1 MLGRGRGTDPQW
13 ITQEFAK
20 AEDLAA
26 VGHQERARDRYAR
39 LARRLA
45 SAPEDLQHYR
55 GLALLG
61 EAETILAM
69 GIFTDAMAR
78 FREAYPLL
86 PEPFRQLPRWL
97 VRQFAEE
104 RLRAE
109 DGDLKPIIDFLKAIT
124 YGLEPGDE
132 DTAIRTVM
140 WLQKACTTGPTAQRE
155 ATARAALAALPGVD
169 WPVLAL
175 TTMMRRDGR
184 VKEAEDLLA
193 AAVPGGSGELW
204 FRWGIQLST
213 LLRYD
218 DAISA
223 YDEAFRRGTGPAS
236 PWSRGAWL
244 RPEALL
250 FRGLA
255 HQQMGRTDQAET
267 DLRTASQYAP
277 QDPRIHYSL
286 GRLAVQLGA
295 DDLAWNHFSNSLAVE
310 AAFAPARLGLALLRE
325 QSGRPAEAI
334 AHYQAALRHDAH
346 SHAARIRLGAVLL
359 AAGRGKEA
367 RGMLESEAGQSSYW
381 GGMATF
387 HYGLAQL
394 RSNNPAA
401 AIDTW
406 DRLGTTELRDW
417 TAVARDREARKRLGS
432 DPTAARLQWQIAYL
446 DSPDVIEHRI
456 ALREAALREAAWML
470 MAGREIPDNRE
481 KAAVA
486 LDLAASLPVSDRVDG
501 LRGRQNRLRALVDL
515 AGGSTADLETFLDV
529 HGRMRDRCH
538 LAVAALLDDR
548 FDDAETL
555 LAELPDD
562 PDCDPAVA
570 RARALYAE
578 RTGHWYDAVRWYQR
592 FLGNDVAGGSAAPEV
607 EAGADTD
614 SSGSDSDPD
623 AYVLKDDD
631 TQGLDI
637 QEIANAG
644 PLVAA
649 QRLAAEADADDE
661 EPPLPCVAIADVE
674 CGKDAVGSCAGCGR
688 EGCRTHLFRPAGIS
702 SYRCERCAGPALQSL
717 LFAARKAGVPDE
729 AERTLTSWADALGSS
744 ALTRPL
750 RRQLALMRAEAGDLD
765 GALSRL
771 PADAETEG
779 VELLIRRA
787 ASAIERGEPYQAL
800 GDLRHAL
807 RIQPDQPEAQAALE
821 ALSEYAARQHAE
833 EGRHEEAFTGYL
845 ALVREDPTN
854 ARLLHALGLSA
865 YQLARSSG
873 ADEHWMWTIGCLVTA
888 LYAPDFWVQVVGVA
902 DVEADHEQIVRNR
915 RVLVDELKNDLR
927 FADLSAYRGGDEV
940 DAWSVRLGMDVF
952 ACEADP
958 EISPTL
964 ETLLRQQPETP
975 ALVEWREL
983 ADAMHVVDPEAAED
997 DESVRVAALYGPFGP
1012 QHFLY
1017 EDGKYEAA
1025 TTALDTV
1032 PEVDRD
1038 EAWTALLRKTLVMRG
1053 MELHLDEQWAPAL
1066 ECIARAA
1073 LLDPDQ
1079 KPDSVWAE
1087 IAAESGLNA
1096 AHELMRFAEE
1106 GERPVS
1112 VDATPTVNMA
1122 VTGTA
1127 FIADATKTVN
1137 MAAVGLTGR
1146 GAGSVGSVGA
1156 GGSGGVGSGGAAGGV
1171 GSGGVGAEAAGG
1183 AAGGGAGA
1191 AGADGDVPAPVSVLQ
1206 SVVDVLERALS
1217 VAPDVAALQNELAV
1231 AHMRRTGELRSE
1243 HQDYVL
1249 ALSHARRAVELMPQ
1263 DKDAAALLEVVL
1275 AERAGSLTRPGPDGD
1290 LLEAVQ
1296 WWQEL
1301 SEIDPSR
1308 VEYHAGLSQAL
1319 KLLACSAALG
1329 DRRTL
1334 ALDRMTWALLADQTW
1349 TGDPDVEA
1357 PREIATL
1364 LIADAMHNAQR
1375 PFHDRAH
1382 RLRTALAYRD
1392 TKELRDLMIALWKN
1406 EASFQYETRHYGLC
1420 AELLEEAV
1428 RLGEGGSVGDPEATT
1443 LILRVPRPDD
1453 PRSGGLQPFHWHRY
1467 PRARALLKRTVDHFP
1482 DEDELR
1488 ELHARSAAPEDP
1500 AST

>member
-26 VGHQERARDRYAR
+26 VGQQERARDRYAR

-69 GIFTDAMAR
+69 GIFTDAMVR

-277 QDPRIHYSL
+277 QDPRVHYSL
-286 GRLAVQLGA
+286 GRLAVQLGE

-325 QSGRPAEAI
+325 QAGRPAEAI

-359 AAGRGKEA
+359 AAGRRKEA
-367 RGMLESEAGQSSYW
+367 QGLLESESGQSSYW

-394 RSNNPAA
+394 RANNPAA

-446 DSPDVIEHRI
+446 DSPEVGEFRI

-486 LDLAASLPVSDRVDG
+486 LDLAASLPVNEPVDG

-515 AGGSTADLETFLDV
+515 AGGATGGLGTFLDV
-529 HGRMRDRCH
+529 EGRMRDRCH
-538 LAVAALLDDR
+538 LAVAALLEDR
-548 FDDAETL
+548 IEDAEPL

-592 FLGNDVAGGSAAPEV
+592 FLGNDVANGGSA
-607 EAGADTD
+607 
-614 SSGSDSDPD
+614 GSQDVDADPD
-623 AYVLKDDD
+623 ADAEPELRDDD
-631 TQGLDI
+631 TQSLDI

-649 QRLAAEADADDE
+649 QRLAAEAEPDDE
-661 EPPLPCVAIADVE
+661 EPSLPCAAVADVE
-674 CGKDAVGSCAGCGR
+674 CGKDAVGACAGCGR
-688 EGCRTHLFRPAGIS
+688 EGCRTHLFRPAGTT
-702 SYRCERCAGPALQSL
+702 SYRCEKCAGPALQSL
-717 LFAARKAGVPDE
+717 LYAARKAGVPDE
-729 AERTLTSWADALGSS
+729 AERTLTSWADALGGS
-744 ALTRPL
+744 ALTPPL
-750 RRQLALMRAEAGDLD
+750 RRQLALIRAEAGDLD
-765 GALSRL
+765 GALERL
-771 PADAETEG
+771 PADAQAEG

-787 ASAIERGEPYQAL
+787 ASAIERGEPYRAL
-800 GDLRHAL
+800 GDLRQAL
-807 RIQPDQPEAQAALE
+807 QIQPDQPEALAALE
-821 ALSEYAARQHAE
+821 ALSEYSARQHSE
-833 EGRHEEAFTGYL
+833 EGRHEEAFAGYL

-854 ARLLHALGLSA
+854 ARLLHALGLSS
-865 YQLARSSG
+865 YQLARVSNR
-873 ADEHWMWTIGCLVTA
+873 DEYWMWTIGCLVTA
-888 LYAPDFWVQVVGVA
+888 LYAPDFWARVVGVG
-902 DVEADHEQIVRNR
+902 DVEADHDQIVRNR
-915 RVLVDELKNDLR
+915 RTLLDELRNDLR
-927 FADLSAYRGGDEV
+927 FADLAAYRGGDEV
-940 DAWSVRLGMDVF
+940 DAWSVRIGMDVF

-958 EISPTL
+958 QISPTL
-964 ETLLRQQPETP
+964 DALLRQQPDTP
-975 ALVEWREL
+975 ALAEWREL
-983 ADAMHVVDPEAAED
+983 ADAMHAVDPDAAED
-997 DESVRVAALYGPFGP
+997 DEAARVAVLYGPFGP

-1017 EDGKYEAA
+1017 EDGKFEAA
-1025 TTALDTV
+1025 IAALDTV
-1032 PEVDRD
+1032 AEADRD
-1038 EAWTALLRKTLVMRG
+1038 EVWTALLRRTLVMRG

-1073 LLDPDQ
+1073 ALDPDQ
-1079 KPDSVWAE
+1079 KPDAVWAE
-1087 IAAESGLNA
+1087 IAAESGMNA
-1096 AHELMRFAEE
+1096 ARELLRRAEE
-1106 GERPVS
+1106 GEQPAS
-1112 VDATPTVNMA
+1112 VDATA
-1122 VTGTA
+1122 
-1127 FIADATKTVN
+1127 TVN
-1137 MAAVGLTGR
+1137 MAATSAPFIADTTKTVNIAAAGLSGR
-1146 GAGSVGSVGA
+1146 APDA
-1156 GGSGGVGSGGAAGGV
+1156 AGVG
-1171 GSGGVGAEAAGG
+1171 
-1183 AAGGGAGA
+1183 
-1191 AGADGDVPAPVSVLQ
+1191 AGADGAGGAGGAGDGETPAPVSVLQ

-1217 VAPDVAALQNELAV
+1217 VAPDVAALQSELGV
-1231 AHMRRTGELRSE
+1231 AHMRRTRELRSE
-1243 HQDYVL
+1243 VRDYVL
-1249 ALSHARRAVELMPQ
+1249 ALSHARRAVELRPRDQ
-1263 DKDAAALLEVVL
+1263 EAAALLEVVL

-1301 SEIDPSR
+1301 SEIDASKP
-1308 VEYHAGLSQAL
+1308 EYHAGLSQAL
-1319 KLLACSAALG
+1319 KLLACSAALA
-1329 DRRTL
+1329 DRRAL
-1334 ALDRMTWALLADQTW
+1334 ALDRMTWGLLADQNW
-1349 TGDPDVEA
+1349 TGDADAEA

-1364 LIADAMHNAQR
+1364 LIADAMNTLNPR
-1375 PFHDRAH
+1375 SFHDRAH

-1392 TKELRDLMIALWKN
+1392 TKELRDLMVALWKN
-1406 EASFQYETRHYGLC
+1406 EATFQYETRHYGLC
-1420 AELLEEAV
+1420 AALLEEA
-1428 RLGEGGSVGDPEATT
+1428 LHIGEGGTPAGDPDATT
-1443 LILRVPRPDD
+1443 ILNLRIPRADD
-1453 PRSGGLQPFHWHRY
+1453 PRAGGLQPFHWHRY

-1488 ELHARSAAPEDP
+1488 ELHARSTAPEDP

>member
-1 MLGRGRGTDPQW
+1 MWHLLGRGRGTDPQW

-26 VGHQERARDRYAR
+26 VGQQERARDRYAR
-39 LARRLA
+39 LSRRLA
-45 SAPEDLQHYR
+45 SAPQDLQHYR

-86 PEPFRQLPRWL
+86 TEPFRQLPRWL

-104 RLRAE
+104 RMRAE

-140 WLQKACTTGPTAQRE
+140 WLQKACTTGPAAQRE

-175 TTMMRRDGR
+175 TTMLRRDGR

-286 GRLAVQLGA
+286 GRLAVQLGS

-325 QSGRPAEAI
+325 QAGRPAEAI

-346 SHAARIRLGAVLL
+346 SRAARIRLGAVLL
-359 AAGRGKEA
+359 AAGRRKEA
-367 RGMLESEAGQSSYW
+367 QGLLESESGQSSYW

-394 RSNNPAA
+394 RANNPAG

-446 DSPDVIEHRI
+446 DSPEVTEHRI
-456 ALREAALREAAWML
+456 ALREAALREAAWNL
-470 MAGREIPDNRE
+470 MSGREIPGNRE

-486 LDLAASLPVSDRVDG
+486 LDLAASLPVSERGDG

-515 AGGSTADLETFLDV
+515 AGGSTAHLETFLDPR
-529 HGRMRDRCH
+529 GRMRDRCH
-538 LAVAALLDDR
+538 LAVAALLDGR
-548 FDDAETL
+548 IEEAEPL
-555 LAELPDD
+555 LADLPDD

-578 RTGHWYDAVRWYQR
+578 RTGHWYDAVIWYQR
-592 FLGNDVAGGSAAPEV
+592 FLGNDIAGGA
-607 EAGADTD
+607 ADTQSTEALTEAD
-614 SSGSDSDPD
+614 GGDEG
-623 AYVLKDDD
+623 LRDDD

-649 QRLAAEADADDE
+649 ARLAAEAEPDE
-661 EPPLPCVAIADVE
+661 PAPPLPCVAVTDVE

-688 EGCRTHLFRPAGIS
+688 EGCGTHLFRPAGGTS
-702 SYRCERCAGPALQSL
+702 HRCERCAGPALQSL
-717 LFAARKAGVPDE
+717 LYAARKAGVPDE
-729 AERTLTSWADALGSS
+729 AEHTLTSWADALGASP
-744 ALTRPL
+744 LTPPL

-765 GALSRL
+765 GALERL

-787 ASAIERGEPYQAL
+787 ASAIERGEPYRAL
-800 GDLRHAL
+800 GDLRHVL
-807 RIQPDQPEAQAALE
+807 QIQPDQPEAAAALE
-821 ALSEYAARQHAE
+821 ALSEYTARQHAD
-833 EGRHEEAFTGYL
+833 EGRAAEAFDGYL
-845 ALVREDPTN
+845 ALVRDDPTN
-854 ARLLHALGLSA
+854 TRLLHALGLAA
-865 YQLARSSG
+865 YQLARTSNE
-873 ADEHWMWTIGCLVTA
+873 DEHWLWTVGCLVTA
-888 LYAPDFWVQVVGVA
+888 LYAPDFWAQVVGVA
-902 DVEADHEQIVRNR
+902 DVEADHERIADR
-915 RVLVDELKNDLR
+915 RGKLLDELKNDLR
-927 FADLSAYRGGDEV
+927 FADLAAYRGGDEA
-940 DAWSVRLGMDVF
+940 DAFSVRFGMDVF
-952 ACEADP
+952 ACQADP
-958 EISPTL
+958 VISPTL
-964 ETLLRQQPETP
+964 DRLLRQQPDTP
-975 ALVEWREL
+975 ALVEWREM
-983 ADAMHVVDPEAAED
+983 ADAMHTVDPGAPED
-997 DESVRVAALYGPFGP
+997 DEQARTAALYGPFGA

-1017 EDGKYEAA
+1017 EDGRFEPAIA
-1025 TTALDTV
+1025 ALDTV
-1032 PEVDRD
+1032 PEQDRD
-1038 EAWTALLRKTLVMRG
+1038 EAWTALLRKSLVMRG
-1053 MELHLDEQWAPAL
+1053 MELHLDEKWGAAL

-1073 LLDPDQ
+1073 ALDPEE
-1079 KPDSVWAE
+1079 KPDPVWVE

-1096 AHELMRFAEE
+1096 AREILKRAEE
-1106 GERPVS
+1106 GERPLS
-1112 VDATPTVNMA
+1112 ADATPTVNMSA
-1122 VTGTA
+1122 TGTA

-1137 MAAVGLTGR
+1137 LA
-1146 GAGSVGSVGA
+1146 
-1156 GGSGGVGSGGAAGGV
+1156 AAGMAV
-1171 GSGGVGAEAAGG
+1171 RGGDAGG
-1183 AAGGGAGA
+1183 APASGE
-1191 AGADGDVPAPVSVLQ
+1191 GDVPVPVSVWQ
-1206 SVVDVLERALS
+1206 SVVDVLERAMS
-1217 VAPDVAALQNELAV
+1217 VAPDAPTLRSELGM
-1231 AHMRRTGELRSE
+1231 AHMRRTSELRME
-1243 HQDYVL
+1243 LQDYVL
-1249 ALSHARRAVELMPQ
+1249 ALSHARRAVDLLPENQ
-1263 DKDAAALLEVVL
+1263 EAAGLLEVVL

-1301 SEIDPSR
+1301 GEMDPSKTQ
-1308 VEYHAGLSQAL
+1308 YQIGLSQAL
-1319 KLLACSAALG
+1319 KLLACSAALA
-1329 DRRTL
+1329 DRRAL
-1334 ALDRMTWALLADQTW
+1334 ALDRMAWALLADHEW
-1349 TGDPDVEA
+1349 TGDADAEA
-1357 PREIATL
+1357 PRQIATL
-1364 LIADAMHNAQR
+1364 LVADAMDSPGPR

-1392 TKELRDLMIALWKN
+1392 TKELRDLMIALWKK

-1420 AELLEEAV
+1420 AALLEEAV
-1428 RLGEGGSVGDPEATT
+1428 RLGEGDPDATMT
-1443 LILRVPRPDD
+1443 LRVTRPDD
-1453 PRSGGLQPFHWHRY
+1453 PQAGGLQPFHWHRY

-1488 ELHARSAAPEDP
+1488 ELHARSARPDDP

>member
-1 MLGRGRGTDPQW
+1 MALLGRGRGTDPQW

-26 VGHQERARDRYAR
+26 VGQQERARDRYAR
-39 LARRLA
+39 LARRLV
-45 SAPEDLQHYR
+45 SAPADLQHYR

-104 RLRAE
+104 RMRAE
-109 DGDLKPIIDFLKAIT
+109 DGDFKPITDFLKAIT

-140 WLQKACTTGPTAQRE
+140 WLQRACSTGPAAQRE

-184 VKEAEDLLA
+184 VKEAEDTLA

-255 HQQMGRTDQAET
+255 HQQMGRTDQAEA

-325 QSGRPAEAI
+325 QAGRPAEAI
-334 AHYQAALRHDAH
+334 GHYQAALRHDAN
-346 SHAARIRLGAVLL
+346 SRVARIRLGAVLL
-359 AAGRGKEA
+359 AAGRRKEA
-367 RGMLESEAGQSSYW
+367 QGLLEPESGQSSYW

-394 RSNNPAA
+394 RANNPAG

-432 DPTAARLQWQIAYL
+432 DPTASRLQWQLAYL

-470 MAGREIPDNRE
+470 MSGRDIPDNRE

-486 LDLAASLPVSDRVDG
+486 LDLAASLPGDDRADG

-515 AGGSTADLETFLDV
+515 AGGATAHLEAFLDV
-529 HGRMRDRCH
+529 DHGGGRMRDRCH

-548 FDDAETL
+548 IEDAETL
-555 LAELPDD
+555 LADLPDD

-570 RARALYAE
+570 RARALHAE

-592 FLGNDVAGGSAAPEV
+592 FLGNDVAGGAASQDI
-607 EAGADTD
+607 DTAAA
-614 SSGSDSDPD
+614 SDADPD
-623 AYVLKDDD
+623 AYAVRDDD
-631 TQGLDI
+631 TQSLDI

-649 QRLAAEADADDE
+649 SRLAAEADPDE
-661 EPPLPCVAIADVE
+661 ENPPLPCVAVSDVE
-674 CGKDAVGSCAGCGR
+674 CGKDAIGACGGCGR
-688 EGCRTHLFRPAGIS
+688 EGCRTHLFRPSGS
-702 SYRCERCAGPALQSL
+702 TSHRCEKCAGPALQSL
-717 LFAARKAGVPDE
+717 LYAARKAGVPDE
-729 AERTLTSWADALGSS
+729 AELTLTAWADALGSS

-750 RRQLALMRAEAGDLD
+750 RRQLALLRAEAGDLD
-765 GALSRL
+765 GALARL
-771 PADAETEG
+771 PADAESEG

-787 ASAIERGEPYQAL
+787 ASAIERGEPYRAL

-807 RIQPDQPEAQAALE
+807 KIEPDQPEALAALE
-821 ALSEYAARQHAE
+821 ALSEFSARQHAD
-833 EGRHEEAFTGYL
+833 EGRHEEAFAGYL
-845 ALVREDPTN
+845 ALVREEPTN

-865 YQLARSSG
+865 YQLARRSNQ
-873 ADEHWMWTIGCLVTA
+873 DEHWMWAIGCLVTA
-888 LYAPDFWVQVVGVA
+888 LYAPDFWVQVVGVG

-915 RVLVDELKNDLR
+915 RAVIDELKNDLR
-927 FADLSAYRGGDEV
+927 FADLAAYRGGDEA
-940 DAWSVRLGMDVF
+940 DAWSVRVGMDVF

-964 ETLLRQQPETP
+964 DALLRQLPETP

-983 ADAMHVVDPEAAED
+983 ADAMHAVDPDAAED
-997 DESVRVAALYGPFGP
+997 DETARISALYGPFGP
-1012 QHFLY
+1012 QYFLY

-1025 TTALDTV
+1025 IAALDTV
-1032 PEVDRD
+1032 AEEDRD
-1038 EAWTALLRKTLVMRG
+1038 GAWTALLRKTLVMRG
-1053 MELHLDEQWAPAL
+1053 MELHLDEQWAAAL
-1066 ECIARAA
+1066 QCIARAA
-1073 LLDPDQ
+1073 SLDPDE

-1096 AHELMRFAEE
+1096 ARELMRQGSEP
-1106 GERPVS
+1106 GTGRGSVS

-1122 VTGTA
+1122 ATSA
-1127 FIADATKTVN
+1127 PFIADATKTVN
-1137 MAAVGLTGR
+1137 IAAAGLSGLSASSSASGAVG
-1146 GAGSVGSVGA
+1146 GA
-1156 GGSGGVGSGGAAGGV
+1156 GG
-1171 GSGGVGAEAAGG
+1171 
-1183 AAGGGAGA
+1183 
-1191 AGADGDVPAPVSVLQ
+1191 GDAPVPVSLLQ
-1206 SVVDVLERALS
+1206 SVVDVLELALT
-1217 VAPDVAALQNELAV
+1217 VAPEAAEVRSELGS
-1231 AHMRRTGELRSE
+1231 AHMRRTGELRSDV
-1243 HQDYVL
+1243 QDYVV
-1249 ALSHARRAVELMPQ
+1249 ALSHVRRAVELRPQ

-1275 AERAGSLTRPGPDGD
+1275 AERAGALTRPGPDGD

-1301 SEIDPSR
+1301 GEMDPSKT
-1308 VEYHAGLSQAL
+1308 EYQTGLSRAL
-1319 KLLACSAALG
+1319 KLLACSAALA
-1329 DRRTL
+1329 DRRAL
-1334 ALDRMTWALLADQTW
+1334 ALDRMAWALLADQAW
-1349 TGDPDVEA
+1349 SGDADAEA

-1364 LIADAMHNAQR
+1364 LVADAMDSRNQR

-1406 EASFQYETRHYGLC
+1406 EATFQYETRHYGLC
-1420 AELLEEAV
+1420 AALLEEALQ
-1428 RLGEGGSVGDPEATT
+1428 LGEGASVGDPEATM
-1443 LILRVPRPDD
+1443 LIPRVPASDD
-1453 PRSGGLQPFHWHRY
+1453 PRAGMQPFHWHRY

-1488 ELHARSAAPEDP
+1488 ELHARSTAPEDP

>member
-1 MLGRGRGTDPQW
+1 MALLGRGRGTDPQW

-26 VGHQERARDRYAR
+26 VGQPERARDRYAR
-39 LARRLA
+39 LSRRLA

-86 PEPFRQLPRWL
+86 SEPFRQLPRWL

-104 RLRAE
+104 RMRLE
-109 DGDLKPIIDFLKAIT
+109 DGDLKPIIDFLKSIT

-140 WLQKACTTGPTAQRE
+140 WLQRACSTGPTAQRE

-175 TTMMRRDGR
+175 TTMLRRDGR
-184 VKEAEDLLA
+184 VKEAEDQLA

-218 DAISA
+218 DAIAA

-255 HQQMGRTDQAET
+255 HQQMARTDQAET

-286 GRLAVQLGA
+286 GRLAVQLGS

-325 QSGRPAEAI
+325 QAGRPAEAI

-346 SHAARIRLGAVLL
+346 SRAARIRLGAVLL
-359 AAGRGKEA
+359 AAGRRKEA
-367 RGMLESEAGQSSYW
+367 QGLLEPESGQSTYW

-394 RSNNPAA
+394 RANHPAD

-406 DRLGTTELRDW
+406 DRLGTSELRDW
-417 TAVARDREARKRLGS
+417 KAVARDREARKRLGY

-446 DSPDVIEHRI
+446 DSPDVIEHRT

-470 MAGREIPDNRE
+470 MSGREIADNRE

-486 LDLAASLPVSDRVDG
+486 LDLAASLPVGGGDDRDG
-501 LRGRQNRLRALVDL
+501 LRGRQNRLRGLVDL
-515 AGGSTADLETFLDV
+515 AGGSTSDLETFLDPA
-529 HGRMRDRCH
+529 GRMRDRCH

-548 FDDAETL
+548 IEQAETL

-592 FLGNDVAGGSAAPEV
+592 FLANDADGAPATPQDSET
-607 EAGADTD
+607 ATATKTD
-614 SSGSDSDPD
+614 AEDQG
-623 AYVLKDDD
+623 LRIDD

-649 QRLAAEADADDE
+649 SRLAAEAEPDE
-661 EPPLPCVAIADVE
+661 EDPPLSCVAVIGVE
-674 CGKDAVGSCAGCGR
+674 CGKDAIGACGGCGR
-688 EGCRTHLFRPAGIS
+688 EGCRTHLFRPTGS
-702 SYRCERCAGPALQSL
+702 GSHRCERCAGPALQSL
-717 LFAARKAGVPDE
+717 LYAARKAGVPDE
-729 AERTLTSWADALGSS
+729 AERTLTSWADALGDST
-744 ALTRPL
+744 LTPPL
-750 RRQLALMRAEAGDLD
+750 RRQLALIRAEAGDLD
-765 GALSRL
+765 GALVRL
-771 PADAETEG
+771 PAEAETEG

-787 ASAIERGEPYQAL
+787 AAAMERGEPYLAL

-807 RIQPDQPEAQAALE
+807 RIQPEQPQAAAALE
-821 ALSEYAARQHAE
+821 ALAEYAARQHAD
-833 EGRHEEAFTGYL
+833 EGRPEEAFDGYL

-865 YQLARSSG
+865 YQLARTSG
-873 ADEHWMWTIGCLVTA
+873 ADEHWMWTIGALVTA

-902 DVEADHEQIVRNR
+902 DVETEHERIAGTR
-915 RVLVDELKNDLR
+915 RKLLDELRNDLR
-927 FADLSAYRGGDEV
+927 FADLSGYRGGDEV
-940 DAWSVRLGMDVF
+940 DAWTVRVGMDVF
-952 ACEADP
+952 ACSADP
-958 EISPTL
+958 VASPTL
-964 ETLLRQQPETP
+964 DALLRQQPETP
-975 ALVEWREL
+975 ALAEWREL
-983 ADAMHVVDPEAAED
+983 ADAMHAVDPDAAED
-997 DESVRVAALYGPFGP
+997 DEAVRIAALYGPYGP

-1025 TTALDTV
+1025 IAALDTV
-1032 PEVDRD
+1032 PEGDRD

-1053 MELHLDEQWAPAL
+1053 MELHLDEKWAPAL

-1073 LLDPDQ
+1073 SLDPDE
-1079 KPDSVWAE
+1079 KPDSVWVE

-1096 AHELMRFAEE
+1096 AKELLRRAQE
-1106 GERPVS
+1106 GESPVS

-1122 VTGTA
+1122 ATGTA

-1137 MAAVGLTGR
+1137 MAV
-1146 GAGSVGSVGA
+1146 VGA
-1156 GGSGGVGSGGAAGGV
+1156 VARIGDTSGS
-1171 GSGGVGAEAAGG
+1171 
-1183 AAGGGAGA
+1183 
-1191 AGADGDVPAPVSVLQ
+1191 ADNGEGDAPATPVSLSQ

-1217 VAPDVAALQNELAV
+1217 VAPDVAELQAELGA
-1231 AHMRRTGELRSE
+1231 AHMRRTGELRSDLR
-1243 HQDYVL
+1243 DYVL
-1249 ALSHARRAVELMPQ
+1249 ALSHARRAVDLLPR

-1301 SEIDPSR
+1301 SEMDGSNPA
-1308 VEYHAGLSQAL
+1308 YHAGLSLAL

-1334 ALDRMTWALLADQTW
+1334 ALDRMAWALLADQSW
-1349 TGDPDVEA
+1349 TGDAEAEA
-1357 PREIATL
+1357 PRQIATL
-1364 LIADAMHNAQR
+1364 LIAEAMDASSQR

-1406 EASFQYETRHYGLC
+1406 EATFQYETRHYGLC
-1420 AELLEEAV
+1420 AALLEEAEL
-1428 RLGEGGSVGDPEATT
+1428 LGAGVGAGDPEAT
-1443 LILRVPRPDD
+1443 LMLRVPKPDE
-1453 PRSGGLQPFHWHRY
+1453 PHTGGLQPFHWHRY
-1467 PRARALLKRTVDHFP
+1467 PKARALLKRTVDHFP

-1488 ELHARSAAPEDP
+1488 ELHARSTAPEDP
-1500 AST
+1500 ASS

>member
-1 MLGRGRGTDPQW
+1 MALLGRGRGTDPQW

-26 VGHQERARDRYAR
+26 VGQQERARDRYAR

-61 EAETILAM
+61 EAETILSM
-69 GIFTDAMAR
+69 GIFTDAMVR

-140 WLQKACTTGPTAQRE
+140 WLQRACSTGPAAQRE
-155 ATARAALAALPGVD
+155 ATARAAMAALPGVD
-169 WPVLAL
+169 WPVMAL

-184 VKEAEDLLA
+184 VKEAEDILA

-255 HQQMGRTDQAET
+255 HQQMGRTDQAEA

-334 AHYQAALRHDAH
+334 AHYQAALRHDAN
-346 SHAARIRLGAVLL
+346 SRAARIRLGAVLL
-359 AAGRGKEA
+359 AAGRRKEA
-367 RGMLESEAGQSSYW
+367 QGLLEPESGQSSYW

-394 RSNNPAA
+394 RANNPAG

-470 MAGREIPDNRE
+470 MAGRDIPDNRE

-515 AGGSTADLETFLDV
+515 AGGATTNLETFLDV
-529 HGRMRDRCH
+529 EGRMRDRCH

-548 FDDAETL
+548 IEDAEVL
-555 LAELPDD
+555 LAELPED
-562 PDCDPAVA
+562 PDCDPSVA

-592 FLGNDVAGGSAAPEV
+592 FLGNDVADGAVGPR
-607 EAGADTD
+607 EAVADAD
-614 SSGSDSDPD
+614 GRAEAEPK
-623 AYVLKDDD
+623 LRDDD
-631 TQGLDI
+631 TQSLDI

-649 QRLAAEADADDE
+649 QRLAAEAEPDE
-661 EPPLPCVAIADVE
+661 EDPPLPCVAVSDVE
-674 CGKDAVGSCAGCGR
+674 CGKDAIGSCGGCGR
-688 EGCRTHLFRPAGIS
+688 EGCHTHLFRPGGTA
-702 SYRCERCAGPALQSL
+702 SYRCEKCAGPALQSL
-717 LFAARKAGVPDE
+717 LYAARKAGAPDE
-729 AERTLTSWADALGSS
+729 AELTLTAWADALGSS
-744 ALTRPL
+744 ALARPL

-765 GALSRL
+765 GALARL
-771 PADAETEG
+771 PADADTEA

-787 ASAIERGEPYQAL
+787 ASAIERGEPYRAL

-807 RIQPDQPEAQAALE
+807 KIQPDQPEALAALE
-821 ALSEYAARQHAE
+821 ALSEYSARQHAD
-833 EGRHEEAFTGYL
+833 EGRHEEAFSGYL

-865 YQLARSSG
+865 YQLARTG
-873 ADEHWMWTIGCLVTA
+873 NRDEHWMWTIGCLVTA
-888 LYAPDFWVQVVGVA
+888 LYAPDFWAQVVGVG
-902 DVEADHEQIVRNR
+902 DVEAEREQIARSR
-915 RVLVDELKNDLR
+915 GPVLDELKNDLR
-927 FADLSAYRGGDEV
+927 FADLAAYRGGDEV

-958 EISPTL
+958 EVSPTL
-964 ETLLRQQPETP
+964 DALLRQQPETP
-975 ALVEWREL
+975 ALAEWREL
-983 ADAMHVVDPEAAED
+983 ADAMHAVDPDAAED
-997 DESVRVAALYGPFGP
+997 DETARISALYGPFGP
-1012 QHFLY
+1012 QYFLY
-1017 EDGKYEAA
+1017 ESGKFEAA
-1025 TTALDTV
+1025 IAALDTV
-1032 PEVDRD
+1032 AEEDRD

-1053 MELHLDEQWAPAL
+1053 MELHLDEQWGPAL

-1073 LLDPDQ
+1073 LLVPDE
-1079 KPDSVWAE
+1079 KPDAVWVE

-1096 AHELMRFAEE
+1096 ARELMRRAEE
-1106 GERPVS
+1106 GESPVS
-1112 VDATPTVNMA
+1112 VDATATVNMA
-1122 VTGTA
+1122 VTGAA

-1137 MAAVGLTGR
+1137 IAAAGLSGR
-1146 GAGSVGSVGA
+1146 APD
-1156 GGSGGVGSGGAAGGV
+1156 AAGGV
-1171 GSGGVGAEAAGG
+1171 GGG
-1183 AAGGGAGA
+1183 AAGAGAGA
-1191 AGADGDVPAPVSVLQ
+1191 GGLAGSGAGAGAGGDGDVPGPVSMLQ

-1217 VAPDVAALQNELAV
+1217 VAPDVAELRSELGI
-1231 AHMRRTGELRSE
+1231 AHMRRTRELRSQV
-1243 HQDYVL
+1243 QDYVL
-1249 ALSHARRAVELMPQ
+1249 ALSHARRAVDMRPDDEE
-1263 DKDAAALLEVVL
+1263 AAALLEVVL

-1301 SEIDPSR
+1301 GEMDPSKTA
-1308 VEYHAGLSQAL
+1308 YQTGLSQAL
-1319 KLLACSAALG
+1319 KLLACSAALA
-1329 DRRTL
+1329 DRRAL
-1334 ALDRMTWALLADQTW
+1334 ALDRMAWALLADHTW
-1349 TGDPDVEA
+1349 TGDADAEA

-1364 LIADAMHNAQR
+1364 LIADAMDERNQR
-1375 PFHDRAH
+1375 PFHHRAH

-1420 AELLEEAV
+1420 AALLEEALQ
-1428 RLGEGGSVGDPEATT
+1428 LGEGGSLGDPEATM
-1443 LILRVPRPDD
+1443 LIPRISQNGD
-1453 PRSGGLQPFHWHRY
+1453 PRAGGSQQPFHWHRY

-1482 DEDELR
+1482 DDDELR
-1488 ELHARSAAPEDP
+1488 ELHARSTAPEDP

>member
-1 MLGRGRGTDPQW
+1 VALLGRGRGTDPQW

-26 VGHQERARDRYAR
+26 VGQQERARDRYAR

-109 DGDLKPIIDFLKAIT
+109 DGDLKPVIDFLKAIT

-325 QSGRPAEAI
+325 QSGRPAEAV

-367 RGMLESEAGQSSYW
+367 RGLLEPVSGQSSYW

-394 RSNNPAA
+394 RANNPAA

-417 TAVARDREARKRLGS
+417 TAVARDREARKRLGN

-470 MAGREIPDNRE
+470 MSGREIPDNRE

-515 AGGSTADLETFLDV
+515 AGGATADLETFLDV
-529 HGRMRDRCH
+529 GGRMRDRCH
-538 LAVAALLDDR
+538 LAVAALLDGR

-578 RTGHWYDAVRWYQR
+578 RTGHWYDAVQWYQR
-592 FLGNDVAGGSAAPEV
+592 FLGNDVAGGTALAQDADADPEP
-607 EAGADTD
+607 EDDG
-614 SSGSDSDPD
+614 
-623 AYVLKDDD
+623 LRDDD
-631 TQGLDI
+631 TQSLDI

-649 QRLAAEADADDE
+649 QRLAKEAEPDDE
-661 EPPLPCVAIADVE
+661 EPPLPCVTVADVE

-688 EGCRTHLFRPAGIS
+688 EGCRTHLFRPAGTN

-717 LFAARKAGVPDE
+717 LYAARKAGVPDA
-729 AERTLTSWADALGSS
+729 AELTLTSWADALGSS
-744 ALTRPL
+744 TLTRPL

-787 ASAIERGEPYQAL
+787 ASAIEHAEPYQAL

-807 RIQPDQPEAQAALE
+807 RIQPDQPEALAALE
-821 ALSEYAARQHAE
+821 ALSEYSARQHAD
-833 EGRHEEAFTGYL
+833 EGRHEEAFAGYL

-873 ADEHWMWTIGCLVTA
+873 EDEHWMWTIGCLVTA

-902 DVEADHEQIVRNR
+902 DVETDHEQIAQTR
-915 RVLVDELKNDLR
+915 RALVDELKNDLR

-958 EISPTL
+958 ETSPTL
-964 ETLLRQQPETP
+964 EALLRQQPETP
-975 ALVEWREL
+975 ALAEWREL
-983 ADAMHVVDPEAAED
+983 ADAMHVVDPDASED

-1017 EDGKYEAA
+1017 EDGKFEAA
-1025 TTALDTV
+1025 IAALDTV
-1032 PEVDRD
+1032 AEGERD

-1073 LLDPDQ
+1073 LLDPDE
-1079 KPDSVWAE
+1079 KPDSVWVE

-1096 AHELMRFAEE
+1096 AHELLRRAEE

-1112 VDATPTVNMA
+1112 VDATATVNMA
-1122 VTGTA
+1122 ATGTA

-1137 MAAVGLTGR
+1137 MAAVGLAGR
-1146 GAGSVGSVGA
+1146 GAG
-1156 GGSGGVGSGGAAGGV
+1156 
-1171 GSGGVGAEAAGG
+1171 AGG
-1183 AAGGGAGA
+1183 AVSGGIGADGGGAGS
-1191 AGADGDVPAPVSVLQ
+1191 GDGDVPTPVSVLQ

-1231 AHMRRTGELRSE
+1231 AHMRRAGELRSE
-1243 HQDYVL
+1243 RQDYVL
-1249 ALSHARRAVELMPQ
+1249 ALSHARRAVELMPE
-1263 DKDAAALLEVVL
+1263 DKAAAALLEVVL

-1301 SEIDPSR
+1301 GEIDPSR
-1308 VEYHAGLSQAL
+1308 AEYHAGLSHAL

-1329 DRRTL
+1329 NRRTL
-1334 ALDRMTWALLADQTW
+1334 ALDRMAWGLLADHTW
-1349 TGDPDVEA
+1349 TGDADVEA

-1364 LIADAMHNAQR
+1364 LIADAMHNTQR

-1406 EASFQYETRHYGLC
+1406 EATFQYETRHYGLC
-1420 AELLEEAV
+1420 AALLEEAV
-1428 RLGEGGSVGDPEATT
+1428 RLGDGGTVGDPEAAT
-1443 LILRVPRPDD
+1443 LTLRVPRPDD

>member
-1 MLGRGRGTDPQW
+1 MALLGRGRGTDPQW

-26 VGHQERARDRYAR
+26 VGQQERARDRYAR

-45 SAPEDLQHYR
+45 SAPGDLQHYR

-69 GIFTDAMAR
+69 GIFTDAMVR

-140 WLQKACTTGPTAQRE
+140 WLQRACSTGPAAQRE

-184 VKEAEDLLA
+184 VKEAEDILA

-236 PWSRGAWL
+236 AWSRGAWL

-255 HQQMGRTDQAET
+255 HQQMGRTDQAEA

-359 AAGRGKEA
+359 AAGRRKEA
-367 RGMLESEAGQSSYW
+367 QGLLESESGQSSYW

-394 RSNNPAA
+394 RANNPAG

-470 MAGREIPDNRE
+470 MAGRDIPDNRE

-486 LDLAASLPVSDRVDG
+486 LDLAASLPVSDRVDA

-515 AGGSTADLETFLDV
+515 AGGATADLETFLDV
-529 HGRMRDRCH
+529 EGRMRDRCH

-548 FDDAETL
+548 IEDAEIL

-562 PDCDPAVA
+562 PDCDPSVA

-592 FLGNDVAGGSAAPEV
+592 FLDNDVAEGAVGSQEADAGAD
-607 EAGADTD
+607 AGADTEAEA
-614 SSGSDSDPD
+614 GPK
-623 AYVLKDDD
+623 LRDDD
-631 TQGLDI
+631 TQSLDI

-649 QRLAAEADADDE
+649 QRLAAEAEPDE
-661 EPPLPCVAIADVE
+661 EDPPLPCAAVSDVE
-674 CGKDAVGSCAGCGR
+674 CGKDAVGSCGGCGR
-688 EGCRTHLFRPAGIS
+688 EGCRAHLFRPGGTA
-702 SYRCERCAGPALQSL
+702 SYRCEKCAGPVLQSL
-717 LFAARKAGVPDE
+717 LYAARKAGVPDE
-729 AERTLTSWADALGSS
+729 AELTLTPWADALTSGGS
-744 ALTRPL
+744 ALARPL

-765 GALSRL
+765 GALARL
-771 PADAETEG
+771 PADATTEG

-787 ASAIERGEPYQAL
+787 ASAIERGEPYRAL

-821 ALSEYAARQHAE
+821 ALSEYSARQHAD
-833 EGRHEEAFTGYL
+833 EGRHEEAFSGYL

-865 YQLARSSG
+865 YQLARTSNR
-873 ADEHWMWTIGCLVTA
+873 DEHWMWTIGCLVTA
-888 LYAPDFWVQVVGVA
+888 LYAPDFWVRVVGVG
-902 DVEADHEQIVRNR
+902 DVGAEHEQIVRSR
-915 RVLVDELKNDLR
+915 GAVIDELKNDLR
-927 FADLSAYRGGDEV
+927 FADLAAYRGGDEV

-952 ACEADP
+952 ACQADP
-958 EISPTL
+958 PASCQIQISPTL
-964 ETLLRQQPETP
+964 DTLLRQQPETP
-975 ALVEWREL
+975 ALAEWREL
-983 ADAMHVVDPEAAED
+983 ADAMHAVGPDAVED
-997 DESVRVAALYGPFGP
+997 DETARINALYGPFGP

-1017 EDGKYEAA
+1017 EDGRYEPAIA
-1025 TTALDTV
+1025 ALDTV
-1032 PEVDRD
+1032 PEEDRD
-1038 EAWTALLRKTLVMRG
+1038 EAWTVLLRKALVMRG
-1053 MELHLDEQWAPAL
+1053 MELHLDEQWAAAL
-1066 ECIARAA
+1066 ECVARAA
-1073 LLDPDQ
+1073 LLNPDE
-1079 KPDSVWAE
+1079 KPDEVWVE

-1096 AHELMRFAEE
+1096 AHELMRRAEE
-1106 GERPVS
+1106 GDSPVS
-1112 VDATPTVNMA
+1112 VD
-1122 VTGTA
+1122 GTA
-1127 FIADATKTVN
+1127 TVN
-1137 MAAVGLTGR
+1137 MAANGLSGR
-1146 GAGSVGSVGA
+1146 AP
-1156 GGSGGVGSGGAAGGV
+1156 GG
-1171 GSGGVGAEAAGG
+1171 
-1183 AAGGGAGA
+1183 GGGAGA
-1191 AGADGDVPAPVSVLQ
+1191 TGAAVAGAGAGGDGDAPTPVSMLQ

-1217 VAPDVAALQNELAV
+1217 VAPDVTELRSELGV
-1231 AHMRRTGELRSE
+1231 AHMRRTAELRSGL
-1243 HQDYVL
+1243 QDYVL
-1249 ALSHARRAVELMPQ
+1249 ALSHARRAVEMRPD
-1263 DKDAAALLEVVL
+1263 DKEAAALLEVVL

-1301 SEIDPSR
+1301 GEMDPSKTA
-1308 VEYHAGLSQAL
+1308 YQAGLSQAL
-1319 KLLACSAALG
+1319 KLLACSAALA
-1329 DRRTL
+1329 DRRAL
-1334 ALDRMTWALLADQTW
+1334 ALDRMAWALLADQAW
-1349 TGDPDVEA
+1349 TGDADAEA
-1357 PREIATL
+1357 PREIANL
-1364 LIADAMHNAQR
+1364 LIADAMDERNQR
-1375 PFHDRAH
+1375 PFHHRAH

-1420 AELLEEAV
+1420 AALLEEALQ
-1428 RLGEGGSVGDPEATT
+1428 LGEGGSLGDPEATM
-1443 LILRVPRPDD
+1443 LIPRITQTGD
-1453 PRSGGLQPFHWHRY
+1453 PQPGGPQQPFHWHRY

-1488 ELHARSAAPEDP
+1488 ELHARSTAPEDP

>member
-26 VGHQERARDRYAR
+26 VGQQERARDRYAR
-39 LARRLA
+39 LARRL
-45 SAPEDLQHYR
+45 SSVPEDLQHYR

-61 EAETILAM
+61 EAETILAL

-86 PEPFRQLPRWL
+86 TEPFRQLPRWL

-346 SHAARIRLGAVLL
+346 SRAARIRLGAVLL
-359 AAGRGKEA
+359 AAGRRKEA
-367 RGMLESEAGQSSYW
+367 QGLLEPESGQSSYW

-394 RSNNPAA
+394 RANNPAG

-446 DSPDVIEHRI
+446 DSPEVIEHRI

-470 MAGREIPDNRE
+470 MSGREIPDNRE

-486 LDLAASLPVSDRVDG
+486 LDLAASMPTDWRGDG
-501 LRGRQNRLRALVDL
+501 TRGRQNRLRALVDL
-515 AGGSTADLETFLDV
+515 AGGTTTDLETFLAPD
-529 HGRMRDRCH
+529 GRMRDRCH

-548 FDDAETL
+548 IEDAETL
-555 LAELPDD
+555 LAELPED

-578 RTGHWYDAVRWYQR
+578 RTGHWYDAVQWYQR
-592 FLGNDVAGGSAAPEV
+592 FLGNDIANGSAASQDV
-607 EAGADTD
+607 DADADSGADT
-614 SSGSDSDPD
+614 G
-623 AYVLKDDD
+623 YELRDDD
-631 TQGLDI
+631 TQSLDI

-649 QRLAAEADADDE
+649 ERLAAEAEPDDE
-661 EPPLPCVAIADVE
+661 EPPLPCVAVADVE

-688 EGCRTHLFRPAGIS
+688 EGCRTHLFRPSGLN
-702 SYRCERCAGPALQSL
+702 SYRCEKCAGPALQSL
-717 LFAARKAGVPDE
+717 LYAARKAGVPDE
-729 AERTLTSWADALGSS
+729 AERTLTSWADALVSS
-744 ALTRPL
+744 ALTPPL

-765 GALSRL
+765 GALVRL
-771 PADAETEG
+771 PADVQTER

-787 ASAIERGEPYQAL
+787 ASAIEKSEPYRAL
-800 GDLRHAL
+800 GDLRSAL
-807 RIQPDQPEAQAALE
+807 QIQPDQPEALAALE
-821 ALSEYAARQHAE
+821 ALSEYSARQHAD
-833 EGRHEEAFTGYL
+833 EGRHEEAFAGYL
-845 ALVREDPTN
+845 ALVREEPTN

-865 YQLARSSG
+865 YQLARSG
-873 ADEHWMWTIGCLVTA
+873 NKDEHWMWTIGCLVTA
-888 LYAPDFWVQVVGVA
+888 LYAPDFWTQVVGVG
-902 DVEADHEQIVRNR
+902 DVEADRGQIEQTR
-915 RVLVDELKNDLR
+915 RTLIDELKNDLR
-927 FADLSAYRGGDEV
+927 FADLAAYRGGDEV
-940 DAWSVRLGMDVF
+940 DAWSVRLGMDVL
-952 ACEADP
+952 ACEADLP
-958 EISPTL
+958 ALSPIRISPTL
-964 ETLLRQQPETP
+964 EALLRQQPETP
-975 ALVEWREL
+975 ALAEWREL
-983 ADAMHVVDPEAAED
+983 ADATHAADSDGAED
-997 DESVRVAALYGPFGP
+997 DESVRIAALYGPLGP

-1017 EDGKYEAA
+1017 EDSKFEPAIA
-1025 TTALDTV
+1025 ALDTV
-1032 PEVDRD
+1032 AESDRD
-1038 EAWTALLRKTLVMRG
+1038 AAWTALLRKTLVMRG

-1073 LLDPDQ
+1073 SLDPDR
-1079 KPDSVWAE
+1079 KPEGVWVE

-1096 AHELMRFAEE
+1096 ARELMRRAEE

-1122 VTGTA
+1122 ATSTA

-1137 MAAVGLTGR
+1137 IAAAGLSGLAASATGDS
-1146 GAGSVGSVGA
+1146 AS
-1156 GGSGGVGSGGAAGGV
+1156 GAASASAPA
-1171 GSGGVGAEAAGG
+1171 SG
-1183 AAGGGAGA
+1183 
-1191 AGADGDVPAPVSVLQ
+1191 DGDVPAPVSVLQ

-1217 VAPDVAALQNELAV
+1217 VAPDVTALQRELGV
-1231 AHMRRTGELRSE
+1231 AHMRRTRELRSE
-1243 HQDYVL
+1243 VRDYVL
-1249 ALSHARRAVELMPQ
+1249 ALSHARRAVELRPD
-1263 DKDAAALLEVVL
+1263 DKEAAALLEVVL
-1275 AERAGSLTRPGPDGD
+1275 AERAGALTKPGPDGD

-1301 SEIDPSR
+1301 SEMDGSKS
-1308 VEYHAGLSQAL
+1308 EYHAGLSYAL

-1329 DRRTL
+1329 GRRAL
-1334 ALDRMTWALLADQTW
+1334 AVDRMTWGLLADKTW
-1349 TGDPDVEA
+1349 TGDPDLEA
-1357 PREIATL
+1357 PRVIATL
-1364 LIADAMHNAQR
+1364 LIADAMDERTQR
-1375 PFHDRAH
+1375 PFNDRAH

-1392 TKELRDLMIALWKN
+1392 TKELRDLMAALWRN
-1406 EASFQYETRHYGLC
+1406 EATFQWETRHYGLC
-1420 AELLEEAV
+1420 ASLLEEA
-1428 RLGEGGSVGDPEATT
+1428 EALDSGNANPDASTT
-1443 LILRVPRPDD
+1443 LNLRVPSPDD
-1453 PRSGGLQPFHWHRY
+1453 PRSGGMQPFHWHRY
-1467 PRARALLKRTVDHFP
+1467 PRARALLKRTVDHYP
-1482 DEDELR
+1482 DDDELR